1 MGIFSEREVKYLG
14 ITILILTLIFGFN
27 DNASIFEISHW
38 INNFVLV
45 FIAVTI
51 SFLAAHFV
59 HKFVAK
65 KHFAISKYELWN
77 LNRFGFAPHMRTKIM
92 KREFAIPAGIIFP
105 LLVSIMSNGLWYF
118 PLVGTYEII
127 EGSVKRTGKIFNKL
141 SGYERAIIY
150 LSSPLTNLVLFFM
163 FLFLERTTGINF
175 SIFITVNMW
184 MALFA
189 LLPIPGLMGA
199 EILFGSLP
207 FYLFSVVLFSVS
219 AIIAPLSIWIAILLA
234 LILSSVVVLTYFIG
248 VSK

>member
-14 ITILILTLIFGFN
+14 ITILILTLVFGFN
-27 DNASIFEISHW
+27 DNANVFEISHW

-51 SFLAAHFV
+51 SFLAAHFF

-65 KHFAISKYELWN
+65 KYFAISKYELWN
-77 LNRFGFAPHMRTKIM
+77 VKRFGFAPHMRTRIM
-92 KREFAIPAGIIFP
+92 KREFVLPAGIIFP
-105 LLVSIMSNGLWYF
+105 LLISIMSNGLWYF
-118 PLVGTYEII
+118 PLVGTYEL
-127 EGSVKRTGKIFNKL
+127 EEERAKRTGKIFNKL

-150 LSSPLTNLVLFFM
+150 LASPLTNLVLFFI

-175 SIFITVNMW
+175 SVFITANMW

-189 LLPIPGLMGA
+189 LLPIPGLIGA
-199 EILFGSLP
+199 EIFFGSLP

-219 AIIAPLSIWIAILLA
+219 AIVAPLSIWIAILLA
-234 LILSSVVVLTYFIG
+234 FILSTVVVLTYFVG